1 MRHPITITSSYED
14 IQEAMPE
21 MYLTEVIRF
30 IVITSE
36 DILLEYPHKLL
47 PYEKRMLK
55 RLAGKSIK
63 WAMGRNKDIGQ
74 CRRRIGAILSD
85 VLLVVQRLPQTAK
98 AVINANLSET
108 TIDHEL

>member
-36 DILLEYPHKLL
+36 DLLLEYPHKLL

-63 WAMGRNKDIGQ
+63 WAMGGNKDIGQ

-85 VLLVVQRLPQTAK
+85 LLLVMQRLPQAAK